1 MADQKKDHQTMEQ
14 KHPNPG
20 HVPDHATHNVKEM
33 KEEAKD
39 GKKEIA
45 LEKKAEEKKE
55 HATPVKEVHTKE
67 VVKES
72 KITDETRDTA
82 AKKTKAKKDE
92 KVSTSATPSKPVKK
106 KGVKA
111 KWIKKEKT
119 KKTKEAKK
127 IQSTLESKWKPVFW
141 GRFGKKMFRAR
152 TNPKFDKWRKPRGE
166 DMQQKRDDGAV
177 VAVGYRGPKS
187 IRFTHP
193 SGFKEV
199 MIYSKKDL
207 DMIKPTQAGR
217 FASGIGRKKRIDLI
231 KYANEKK
238 VYILN

>member
-1 MADQKKDHQTMEQ
+1 M
-14 KHPNPG
+14 
-20 HVPDHATHNVKEM
+20 
-33 KEEAKD
+33 
-39 GKKEIA
+39 
-45 LEKKAEEKKE
+45 AEETKKTE
-55 HATPVKEVHTKE
+55 SVKATAHETHAHATPVKEVSTE
-67 VVKES
+67 QVVKETN
-72 KITDETRDTA
+72 ITDEKRETA
-82 AKKTKAKKDE
+82 AKKTEGKIKAKKED
-92 KVSTSATPSKPVKK
+92 KAATSPTPSKPAKK

-119 KKTKEAKK
+119 KKTKESKK
-127 IQSTLESKWKPVFW
+127 IQATLESKWKPVFW
-141 GRFGKKMFRAR
+141 GRFGKKNLRAR

-177 VAVGYRGPKS
+177 VAVGYRGPKA
-187 IRFTHP
+187 IRFIHP

-217 FASGIGRKKRIDLI
+217 FAAGIGRRKRIDLI